1 MSELRKSF
9 DKAKSDKGSKH
20 SYEKA
25 YEENFE
31 PLRNEPINIL
41 EIGIFRGESLAA
53 WVDYFPNAQVYG
65 LDTFQRIAP
74 KDIDILNHE
83 RVHWLKG
90 DSQTL
95 NTKHKIKEKWPDVQ
109 FDIIIDD
116 GLHTPA
122 ANGATFENLIEF
134 MKDDGQYFVEDVWP
148 LDIMTQKE
156 WQNPWVV
163 KRPKKYT
170 LLNWERY
177 AAAIDGY
184 KQKRYDLRNPHGDSY
199 IMRMTK

>member
-53 WVDYFPNAQVYG
+53 WVDYFPNAQIYG

-74 KDIDILNHE
+74 KDIDILEHE

-95 NTKHKIKEKWPDVQ
+95 NTKQKIKEKWPDVQ

-122 ANGATFENLIEF
+122 ANGATFENLVEF
-134 MKDDGQYFVEDVWP
+134 LKDDGQYFVEDVWP

-156 WQNPWVV
+156 WQTPWVV
-163 KRPKKYT
+163 KRPKTYT

-177 AAAIDGY
+177 ASAIDGY

>member
-74 KDIDILNHE
+74 EDIDILNHE

-95 NTKHKIKEKWPDVQ
+95 NTKLKIKQKWPDVQ

-122 ANGATFENLIEF
+122 ANGATFENLVEF
-134 MKDDGQYFVEDVWP
+134 LKDDGQYFVEDVWP

-177 AAAIDGY
+177 ASAIDGY